1 MLQEN
6 DLSIETA
13 PIMNDVTIVSADMA
27 AAALYVPNM
36 ADNKYSRGVVGL
48 ATGSALYPGA
58 AALSS
63 RAAARTGAGLVR
75 YIGPERAQNI
85 VLAALPEAVMGSGR
99 VNAWVVGCGVP
110 SEGNDE
116 QREAIARMLELYTQ
130 TEEDTAIANTARN
143 VNDTT
148 DLPPIVVDAGALTVL
163 PTQVS
168 KEVIITP
175 HAGELAHLLNRLQGS
190 SLTEE
195 DIFLN
200 PIHYATL
207 TYEITGATTLL
218 KGGISVV
225 AGASGTYFVGNAPS
239 WLATA
244 GAGDVLAGIIGALLA
259 QNARADEKIP
269 LAQIVA
275 SGAYL
280 HAMAA
285 SIASHSEQCAL
296 MDMQLENMTCE
307 QRDAYVAAHGHPI
320 IASDVIDAIPA
331 AIEELLID
339 WCEYDVQHDK

>member
-1 MLQEN
+1 MPLED
-6 DLSIETA
+6 DLSTETS
-13 PIMNDVTIVSADMA
+13 PIMDDVTIVSADTA

-58 AALSS
+58 AVLSS
-63 RAAARTGAGLVR
+63 RAAARAGAGLVR
-75 YIGPERAQNI
+75 YIGPERVQNM
-85 VLAALPEAVMGSGR
+85 VLAALPEAVIGSGR

-110 SEGNDE
+110 NEGDSDK
-116 QREAIARMLELYTQ
+116 QRKTIARTLEAYSQ
-130 TEEDTAIANTARN
+130 TEEDDTVAHTTRDANNKA
-143 VNDTT
+143 
-148 DLPPIVVDAGALTVL
+148 DLPPIVVDAGALTLL

-168 KEVIITP
+168 REVIITP
-175 HAGELAHLLNRLQGS
+175 HAGELARLLNRLQGS
-190 SLTEE
+190 GLTKE
-195 DIFLN
+195 DISLH

-207 TYEITGATTLL
+207 TYKMTGATTLL
-218 KGGISVV
+218 KGGITVV

-259 QNARADEKIP
+259 QNARADEKID
-269 LAQIVA
+269 LAQTVA

-296 MDMQLENMTCE
+296 MDMQVESMTRE
-307 QRDAYVAAHGHPI
+307 QREAYVNAQGHPI
-320 IASDVIDAIPA
+320 IASDVIEAIPA
-331 AIEELLID
+331 AIEKLLIG
-339 WCEYDVQHDK
+339 WCEYDVQHD